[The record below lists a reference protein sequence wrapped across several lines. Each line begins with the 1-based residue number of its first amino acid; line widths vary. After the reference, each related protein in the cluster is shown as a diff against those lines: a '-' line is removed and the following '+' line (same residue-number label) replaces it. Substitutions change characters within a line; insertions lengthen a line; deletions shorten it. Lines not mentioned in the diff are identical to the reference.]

1 MTIELQELQRIAGL
15 TPPVLDEN
23 GQALEL
29 KVCCRNCGTKLDMG
43 EMEPLS
49 VTVCPVCK
57 EALTVPQYFAG
68 CMITAFCNGAL
79 DNYVCKAYD
88 PVLDRDVALKI
99 SKAAAETLGGVRLL
113 DNARTLGL
121 VDQPG
126 VMPVLDGGVWNG
138 YAYWTMPWMERG
150 TLADVL
156 KLPFDDRFTLRQTM
170 HLLVRLSKAL
180 ETAEQRG
187 FGHYDINPRNI
198 LVNYEWMGH
207 LTNFRRVDEYIDYTG
222 DPEGLRRFDGWRYFS
237 PDLLTGA
244 TPGIDDD
251 VFSFGV
257 TIYELLSG
265 VYPFGMVET
274 PGELLEIQ
282 RHPLSGGAI
291 RRHPATDN
299 AIVELVERMISLAPG
314 ARPRYREIVT
324 VFENRLEEVL

>member
-1 MTIELQELQRIAGL
+1 MAIELQALQRIAGL
-15 TPPVLDEN
+15 EPPVLDAN
-23 GQALEL
+23 RRTVEL
-29 KVCCRNCGTKLDMG
+29 KMHCRHCGTKLDMG
-43 EMEPLS
+43 ELEPLS
-49 VTVCPVCK
+49 VTVCPACR
-57 EALTVPQYFAG
+57 EAVTVPQYFAG
-68 CMITAFCNGAL
+68 CLISAFCSGAL

-88 PVLDRDVALKI
+88 PVLDRDVAVKI

-138 YAYWTMPWMERG
+138 YAYWVMPWMERG
-150 TLADVL
+150 TLVDVL
-156 KLPFDDRFTLRQTM
+156 QLPYDDRFTLRQTLQ
-170 HLLVRLSKAL
+170 LLVRLARAL

-207 LTNFRRVDEYIDYTG
+207 LTNFRRVDEYVDYAE
-222 DPEGLRRFDGWRYFS
+222 DPDGLRRFDGWRYFS

-251 VFSFGV
+251 IFSFGI

-265 VYPFGMVET
+265 VYPFGMVES
-274 PGELLEIQ
+274 PGELIEVQ
-282 RHPLSGGAI
+282 RRPISGGTM
-291 RRHPATDN
+291 RRHPASSN
-299 AIVELVERMISLAPG
+299 PIIELVARMIDPVPSL
-314 ARPRYREIVT
+314 RPRYREIVT